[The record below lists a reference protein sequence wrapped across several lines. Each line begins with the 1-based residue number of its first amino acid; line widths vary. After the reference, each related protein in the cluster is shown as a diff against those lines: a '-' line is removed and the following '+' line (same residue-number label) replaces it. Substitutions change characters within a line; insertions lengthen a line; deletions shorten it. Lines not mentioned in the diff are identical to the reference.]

1 MRVLVKLVILTLF
14 LFAPALVLAEDLQKG
29 LQAYEMG
36 DYETALAQCL
46 PLAEAGDAGAQFC
59 VGRMYGNGFG
69 VGMDDAEALKWY
81 GLAATEGHPE
91 AQFNLGVMYANGW
104 GVDMNDAEAAKLY
117 RQAAENGWACA
128 QRSLAYVIS
137 RGIGTEENRRDA
149 YMWYYIAAELG
160 DTASVSN
167 RDELGEE
174 LSQED
179 VQAAKDQAQKWLDGF
194 KGKALQAGRIE

>member
-1 MRVLVKLVILTLF
+1 MRVLVKLVILALF

-69 VGMDDAEALKWY
+69 VAMDDAEALKWY
-81 GLAATEGHPE
+81 GLAAAEGHAE

-104 GVDMNDAEAAKLY
+104 GVDMNDAEAARLY

-137 RGIGTEENRRDA
+137 RGIGTEENIRDA

-167 RDELGEE
+167 RDELADQ

-179 VQAAKDQAQKWLDGF
+179 VQAAQGLAKKWLDGF
-194 KGKALQAGRIE
+194 AGKALQAGRIE

>member
-1 MRVLVKLVILTLF
+1 MRVLVKLVILALF

-29 LQAYEMG
+29 LQAYDMG

-81 GLAATEGHPE
+81 GLAAAEGHPE

-167 RDELGEE
+167 RDEIADE
-174 LSQED
+174 LSQEE
-179 VQAAKDQAQKWLDGF
+179 VQTAQGLAQKWLDGF
-194 KGKALQAGRIE
+194 EGKALQAGRIE